1 MAALPGIDSA
11 LIAEAAR
18 RYAEGFDAVLAG
30 SFSGIPFKL
39 FGLEA
44 AKQGGALFLV
54 LSPLL
59 RLPRFLAIALFVG
72 GISRLL
78 ERWMT
83 VRQRLSLLLVLWIA
97 FYAWYFTVMPA

>member
-1 MAALPGIDSA
+1 
-11 LIAEAAR
+11 
-18 RYAEGFDAVLAG
+18 
-30 SFSGIPFKL
+30 
-39 FGLEA
+39 
-44 AKQGGALFLV
+44 
-54 LSPLL
+54 
-59 RLPRFLAIALFVG
+59 LFVG